1 MKELKVKLGE
11 VAEIQ
16 SGFAFPSEQFGS
28 ESGMPLIRIR
38 DIVRGHTDTKYRGI
52 YDKRFVVDSGDL
64 LIGMDG
70 EFNVARW
77 RGGQA
82 LLNQRVCRIK
92 ADSSR
97 LDDSYL
103 YHYLPRIL
111 KQIEAA
117 TPFVTVKHLSVR
129 DVAEQQIPLPP
140 LPEQRRIAAVLD
152 RANAL
157 RAKRRATL
165 AELDSLTQSIF
176 LDLFGDPRKNQ
187 KKWDVVELGRLCIKL
202 VDGTHKTP
210 SYVTSGVPFIT
221 VRNMVT
227 GALDFKNT
235 KFITQ
240 DEHATLTKRVKPE
253 RGDILVSKD
262 GTIGMAC
269 PVDTDREFNIFVSV
283 ALLKIKHQLIHQRFL
298 TGQFR
303 TDWIQSQIRA
313 AIKGIAIR
321 HLHLKDFKRLRILV
335 PPLSL
340 QKEFVRR
347 LAAVEKVRASCRTS
361 LGQMDALFDSVQ
373 HRAFRGEL

>member
-1 MKELKVKLGE
+1 
-11 VAEIQ
+11 
-16 SGFAFPSEQFGS
+16 
-28 ESGMPLIRIR
+28 
-38 DIVRGHTDTKYRGI
+38 
-52 YDKRFVVDSGDL
+52 
-64 LIGMDG
+64 
-70 EFNVARW
+70 
-77 RGGQA
+77 
-82 LLNQRVCRIK
+82 
-92 ADSSR
+92 
-97 LDDSYL
+97 
-103 YHYLPRIL
+103 
-111 KQIEAA
+111 
-117 TPFVTVKHLSVR
+117 
-129 DVAEQQIPLPP
+129 
-140 LPEQRRIAAVLD
+140 
-152 RANAL
+152 L